1 VIYGECAARFQRVRE
16 EFERNFSER
25 GELGA
30 SVCVIVNGEPVV
42 DLWGGVADP
51 NTGRPWDRDTVN
63 VVMSCSKG
71 LTATCLN
78 MLVDR
83 GQIDLD
89 APVAQYW
96 PQFGQN
102 GKSEIS
108 VKQVATHQSGV
119 AHIVA
124 RIPPGGMWDWNVM
137 ISLIER
143 QSPLWE
149 PGTRTGYHSFTMGF
163 ILGEVLRRVDGR
175 SLGAFFRDEI
185 AEPLGLDCW
194 IGLPA
199 DVEPRVAPSI
209 PVDVAVEPVPGSILE
224 LIATNSGNWFS
235 SWDSREAHAAELPAS
250 GAITNARGLAGHY
263 APLALGGSDRGVRLL
278 SEEGANGLRYLQAA
292 SDVDAVLGIRT
303 AYSIG
308 YSKSWVNPAATRL
321 RFGEDAFGTSG
332 LGGQVG
338 FADPAYR
345 LAFGY
350 TMNRH
355 AVGTGI
361 NDRGQALVDSVYQI
375 LGSPTNRLGYWARPS
390 P

>member
-1 VIYGECAARFQRVRE
+1 MIFGDCATGFHRVRE
-16 EFERNFSER
+16 EFERNFAER

-30 SVCVIVNGEPVV
+30 SVCVIVDGEPVV
-42 DLWGGVADP
+42 DLWGGIADP
-51 NTGRPWDRDTVN
+51 DTGRTWERDTVN

-83 GQIDLD
+83 GQVDLD
-89 APVAQYW
+89 APVAHYW
-96 PQFGQN
+96 PEFGRS
-102 GKSEIS
+102 GKSDIT

-119 AHIVA
+119 AHVSA
-124 RIPPGGMWDWNVM
+124 PIPPDGLCDWDAV
-137 ISLIER
+137 ISLIE
-143 QSPLWE
+143 QQKPLWE
-149 PGTRTGYHSFTMGF
+149 PGTRIGYHSFTLGF

-175 SLGAFFRDEI
+175 SIGTFFRDEI

-199 DVEPRVAPSI
+199 DVEPLVAPSI
-209 PVDVAVEPVPGSILE
+209 PVEVRVEPIPGSLLE
-224 LIATNSGNWFS
+224 LIATNAGGWFS
-235 SWDSREAHAAELPAS
+235 NWDSRQAHAAELPAS

-263 APLALGGSDRGVRLL
+263 APLALGGIHRGVRLL
-278 SEEGANGLRYLQAA
+278 GEEAANGLRYLQAA

-303 AYSIG
+303 AYSLG
-308 YSKSWVNPAATRL
+308 YSKSWVNPAVTRL
-321 RFGEDAFGTSG
+321 CFGEDAFGTSG

-338 FADPAYR
+338 FADPGYR
-345 LAFGY
+345 LSFGY

-361 NDRGQALVDSVYQI
+361 NDRGQALVDAVYQI
-375 LGSPTNRLGYWARPS
+375 LGSPTKRLGYWARRS